1 MHRFI
6 LFCIASSVVLCAEPS
21 VYGNSGTYVS
31 AEKIA
36 KKNQSSVISLQ
47 QEVSQL
53 KQDIEGLKSIVEGLS
68 LTLNQMQQKQANT
81 GNSNTQANQQL
92 IQDLGGMI
100 DKINNNYVSK
110 AELQKA
116 LTSGKVTQ
124 KSTTRATKK
133 VAKKSEVKKSEAKKP
148 KTKKDNSL
156 ENADSSALY
165 SRGVRLVK
173 QKKYSMAKIRFDI
186 LSRRGYKNASSS
198 FYLGEIAYRTKN
210 YSDAIDH
217 YKTSAG
223 ANEKASYMDTLLL
236 HTGISLE
243 KKGDKSQAK
252 RFFQAIVDGY
262 PDSGSAKVAKR
273 HL

>member
-36 KKNQSSVISLQ
+36 KKNRSLVISLQ

-53 KQDIEGLKSIVEGLS
+53 KQDIEGLKSIVEGLN

-81 GNSNTQANQQL
+81 GTSDNQINQQL
-92 IQDLGGMI
+92 IQDLGEMI

-116 LTSGKVTQ
+116 LKSGKVTQ
-124 KSTTRATKK
+124 KSTTRTTKK
-133 VAKKSEVKKSEAKKP
+133 VAKKP
-148 KTKKDNSL
+148 KTKKPKTKKNNSL

-173 QKKYSMAKIRFDI
+173 QKKYNMAKIRFDI
-186 LSRRGYKNASSS
+186 LSRRGYKNASTN
-198 FYLGEIAYRTKN
+198 FYLGEIAYYTKN
-210 YSDAIDH
+210 YSDAIDY
-217 YKTSAG
+217 YKKSAE
-223 ANEKASYMDTLLL
+223 ANEKASYMDILLL

-243 KKGDKSQAK
+243 KKGDTSQAK

>member
-6 LFCIASSVVLCAEPS
+6 LFCIASSAVLCAEPS

-31 AEKIA
+31 TEKISQ
-36 KKNQSSVISLQ
+36 KNQSSMISLQ

-53 KQDIEGLKSIVEGLS
+53 KQDIEGLKSIVEGLNLS
-68 LTLNQMQQKQANT
+68 LNQIQQKQANAGT
-81 GNSNTQANQQL
+81 SNNQANQQL
-92 IQDLGGMI
+92 MQDLGGMI
-100 DKINNNYVSK
+100 DKINNDYVSK
-110 AELQKA
+110 AELKKA
-116 LTSGKVTQ
+116 LESGKVTQ
-124 KSTTRATKK
+124 KSTTRTTKK
-133 VAKKSEVKKSEAKKP
+133 VAKKP
-148 KTKKDNSL
+148 KTKKPKTKKANSL

-186 LSRRGYKNASSS
+186 LSRRGYKKASTS

-243 KKGDKSQAK
+243 KKGDTSQAK